1 LEEVKVQRVLLFKT
15 KPTQVDQVDQVEA
28 ELVNRQ
34 LEDQELQIK
43 VTMEDLLTSTKT
55 VEAEVELELLE
66 QTVSQRLEAMVV
78 LEFLL
83 QSLDQQSLEVVAEL
97 AQVKTL
103 LELADQAVAE
113 TQRLEQ
119 EHQEIMEQQILV
131 AVVLALMAVDL
142 VVMADQELLF

>member
-15 KPTQVDQVDQVEA
+15 KPTQVDLVDQVEA

-142 VVMADQELLF
+142 VAMVDQELSF